1 VGADVISKGVSANM
15 SSILIDRG
23 QEDKVSINDPVL
35 TSKGVVGKIIS
46 TSKSSAEVQLISDVN
61 FRLSVKI
68 VPDDVEGILRWIG
81 DDLCEIAELKKIS
94 DIKIG
99 DVVLTS
105 NLSIYFPPN
114 LPVGEVIS
122 IFEKSDSSNRIVR
135 MKLYSD
141 LSTINQ
147 LFVVQ
152 RGDEL

>member
-1 VGADVISKGVSANM
+1 M

-23 QEDKVSINDPVL
+23 QEDRVNINDPVL
-35 TSKGVVGKIIS
+35 TSKGVIGKIIS

-81 DDLCEIAELKKIS
+81 DDICEIAELKKIS

>member
-1 VGADVISKGVSANM
+1 M
-15 SSILIDRG
+15 IDRG
-23 QEDKVSINDPVL
+23 QEDRVNINDPVL
-35 TSKGVVGKIIS
+35 TSKGVIGKIIS

-81 DDLCEIAELKKIS
+81 DDICEIAELKKIS